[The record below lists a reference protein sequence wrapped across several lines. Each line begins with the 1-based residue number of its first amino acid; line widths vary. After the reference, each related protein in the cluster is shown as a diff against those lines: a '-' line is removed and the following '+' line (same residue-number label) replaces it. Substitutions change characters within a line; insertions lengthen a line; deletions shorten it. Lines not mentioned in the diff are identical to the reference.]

1 MEISNKNSLS
11 EKQAGYSIDDFHKR
25 NINKRVIL
33 VDDEQDILSPLQIFF
48 EFTWNL

>member
-25 NINKRVIL
+25 NDNKRVIL
-33 VDDEQDILSPLQIFF
+33 VDDEQDILFTYKFF
-48 EFTWNL
+48 